1 MSRADH
7 QQRALRRELLL
18 VRAAAEREA
27 LAERLDA
34 LENRASSGLAGLLL
48 GGATSVRWSRPL
60 GLAASALR
68 IARTQPWLVPALVGA
83 AVRLVRSRAL
93 RWAAL
98 ATVIAGAV
106 WWVTQGARGDTETA
120 ADDGESLSGDYD

>member
-27 LAERLDA
+27 LAERLDT
-34 LENRASSGLAGLLL
+34 LETRASSGLAGLLF
-48 GGATSVRWSRPL
+48 GGASGARWSGPL

-68 IARTQPWLVPALVGA
+68 VARRQPWLVPAVAGV
-83 AVRLVRSRAL
+83 AVRLARSRAL
-93 RWAAL
+93 RWAAF
-98 ATVIAGAV
+98 AAVIAGVV
-106 WWVTQGARGDTETA
+106 WWATRGSSGDAAAA
-120 ADDGESLSGDYD
+120 ADDGESLSDDYD